1 MAGLSLVLVRWAD
14 AHSGIGHWHELET
27 TGEDDAE
34 YLVQSVGW
42 LIPADKGGKHGHVTL
57 AQSLTPDDMVDHILH
72 IPKGMVRQMVVAYT
86 TTGEPLE
93 ADNA

>member
-14 AHSGIGHWHELET
+14 AHSGIGHWHELEET
-27 TGEDDAE
+27 AEDDTE

-42 LIPADKGGKHGHVTL
+42 LIPTDKGGKQGHVTL

-72 IPKGMVRQMVVAYT
+72 IPKGMVRKMTVAYT

-93 ADNA
+93 SEHA